1 MPGGLSEKKARAPR
15 AFISLSILLIL
26 SAFSLLAAI
35 AWGSTGFK
43 FREFFDY
50 LFHGISGAE
59 VILFKIRLPRA
70 LLSYLVGGG
79 LAVAGCCLQGV
90 FKNPMADSHILGVS
104 AGAGFGAAA
113 CIALGFGG
121 AGFGLSAF
129 GLGSVA
135 LGALA
140 GGIFAVLLVTQ
151 FARVGRRTSAS
162 ALLLAGVAVSSFFT
176 ALTSGIMIL
185 HRESMEQ
192 VVYWTLGSFS
202 SASFEKVRFAA
213 LLILP
218 CAALCML
225 FARPLNIMLLGE
237 EDARMLGVDTVRTTR
252 ALVIL
257 TTLLAAGCVSVS
269 GIVGFVGLM
278 LPHILRLMTGPDH
291 RLLLPC
297 SFLGGGVFLC
307 LADTLARSLFPPL
320 EVPVGV
326 LSALFG
332 VPFFLYLLRRQ
343 SKGGR
348 A

>member
-1 MPGGLSEKKARAPR
+1 MERDMKARGAR
-15 AFISLSILLIL
+15 ALISVSLLLALSVF
-26 SAFSLLAAI
+26 ALLAAV

-43 FREFFDY
+43 VREVLDY
-50 LFHGISGAE
+50 LISGTSNAE

-113 CIALGFGG
+113 CIALGIGG
-121 AGFGLSAF
+121 ASFGIAAL

-135 LGALA
+135 VCALL
-140 GGIFAVLLVTQ
+140 GGILAVMLVTQ
-151 FARVGRRTSAS
+151 FARVGSRTSVS
-162 ALLLAGVAVSSFFT
+162 ALLLSGVAVSSLFT

-192 VVYWTLGSFS
+192 V
-202 SASFEKVRFAA
+202 RFAA
-213 LLILP
+213 LCILP
-218 CAALCML
+218 CSALCML

-237 EDARMLGVDTVRTTR
+237 EDARMLGVDTARTTR
-252 ALVIL
+252 VLIIL

-307 LADTLARSLFPPL
+307 LADMLARSLFPPL
-320 EVPVGV
+320 EIPVGV
-326 LSALFG
+326 LSAIFG

-343 SKGGR
+343 GKGGR
-348 A
+348 T

>member
-1 MPGGLSEKKARAPR
+1 MHGESAKKACGARAL
-15 AFISLSILLIL
+15 ISV
-26 SAFSLLAAI
+26 SLLLALSVFALLAEV

-43 FREFFDY
+43 VREVLDY
-50 LFHGISGAE
+50 LISGTSNAE

-113 CIALGFGG
+113 CIALGIGG
-121 AGFGLSAF
+121 ASFGIAAL

-135 LGALA
+135 VCALLGGVLA
-140 GGIFAVLLVTQ
+140 VMLVTQ
-151 FARVGRRTSAS
+151 FARVGSRTSAS
-162 ALLLAGVAVSSFFT
+162 ALLLSGVAVSSLFT

-192 VVYWTLGSFS
+192 VVFWTLGSFS
-202 SASFEKVRFAA
+202 AASFEKVRFAA

-218 CAALCML
+218 CSALCML

-237 EDARMLGVDTVRTTR
+237 EDARMLGVDTARTTR
-252 ALVIL
+252 VLIIL

-307 LADTLARSLFPPL
+307 LADMLARSLFPPL
-320 EVPVGV
+320 EIPVGV
-326 LSALFG
+326 LSAIFG

-343 SKGGR
+343 GKGGR
-348 A
+348 T

>member
-1 MPGGLSEKKARAPR
+1 MDRQSAKTAQRTRACISVLVLLVLSFFA
-15 AFISLSILLIL
+15 L
-26 SAFSLLAAI
+26 LLAV

-43 FREFFDY
+43 VREFLEY
-50 LFHGISGAE
+50 LFTGASNAE

-113 CIALGFGG
+113 CIAFGIGG
-121 AGFGLSAF
+121 ASFGIAAF
-129 GLGSVA
+129 GLGNVA
-135 LGALA
+135 LGALI
-140 GGIFAVLLVTQ
+140 GGMLAVLFVVQ
-151 FARVGRRTSAS
+151 FARIGRRTSAS
-162 ALLLAGVAVSSFFT
+162 ALLLSGVAVSSLFT

-192 VVYWTLGSFS
+192 VVFWTLGSFTA
-202 SASFEKVRFAA
+202 ASFEKVRFAA

-218 CAALCML
+218 CAALCMV

-237 EDARMLGVDTVRTTR
+237 EDARMLGVDPVKTTR
-252 ALVIL
+252 MLVLL

-297 SFLGGGVFLC
+297 SFLGGGIFLC

-320 EVPVGV
+320 EIPVGV

-343 SKGGR
+343 GKGGR
-348 A
+348 G

>member
-1 MPGGLSEKKARAPR
+1 MHGESAKKARGAR
-15 AFISLSILLIL
+15 ALISVSLLLALSVF
-26 SAFSLLAAI
+26 ALLAAV

-43 FREFFDY
+43 VREVLDY
-50 LFHGISGAE
+50 LISGTSNAE

-79 LAVAGCCLQGV
+79 LAVAGCCLQ
-90 FKNPMADSHILGVS
+90 VS

-113 CIALGFGG
+113 CIALGIGG
-121 AGFGLSAF
+121 ASFGIAAL

-135 LGALA
+135 VCALLGGVLA
-140 GGIFAVLLVTQ
+140 VMLVTQ
-151 FARVGRRTSAS
+151 FARVGSRTSAS
-162 ALLLAGVAVSSFFT
+162 ALLLSGVAVSSLFT

-192 VVYWTLGSFS
+192 VVFWTLGSF

-218 CAALCML
+218 CSALCML

-237 EDARMLGVDTVRTTR
+237 EDARMLGVDTARTTR
-252 ALVIL
+252 VLIIL

-307 LADTLARSLFPPL
+307 LADMLARSLFPPL
-320 EVPVGV
+320 EIPVGV
-326 LSALFG
+326 LSAIFG

-343 SKGGR
+343 GKGGR
-348 A
+348 T

>member
-1 MPGGLSEKKARAPR
+1 MVRQSAKTALRVRACISVITLLVLSFFA
-15 AFISLSILLIL
+15 L
-26 SAFSLLAAI
+26 LLAV

-43 FREFFDY
+43 VREFLEY
-50 LFHGISGAE
+50 LFTGASSAE

-70 LLSYLVGGG
+70 LISYLVGGG
-79 LAVAGCCLQGV
+79 RAVAGCCLQGV
-90 FKNPMADSHILGVS
+90 FKNPMVS

-113 CIALGFGG
+113 CIAFGIGG
-121 AGFGLSAF
+121 ASFGIAAF
-129 GLGSVA
+129 GLGNVA
-135 LGALA
+135 LGALI
-140 GGIFAVLLVTQ
+140 GGMLAVLFVVQ
-151 FARVGRRTSAS
+151 FARIGRRVSTS
-162 ALLLAGVAVSSFFT
+162 ALLLSGIAVSSLFT

-192 VVYWTLGSFS
+192 VVFWTLGSFTA
-202 SASFEKVRFAA
+202 ASFEKVRFAA

-218 CAALCML
+218 CSALCMV

-237 EDARMLGVDTVRTTR
+237 EDARMLGVDPVKTTR
-252 ALVIL
+252 MLVLL

-278 LPHILRLMTGPDH
+278 LPHTLRLMTGPDH

-297 SFLGGGVFLC
+297 SFLGGGIFLC

-320 EVPVGV
+320 EIPVGV

-343 SKGGR
+343 GKGGR
-348 A
+348 G

>member
-1 MPGGLSEKKARAPR
+1 MVRQSAKTALRVRACISVITLLVLSFFA
-15 AFISLSILLIL
+15 L
-26 SAFSLLAAI
+26 LLAV

-43 FREFFDY
+43 VREFLEY
-50 LFHGISGAE
+50 LFTGASSAE

-113 CIALGFGG
+113 CIAFGIGG
-121 AGFGLSAF
+121 ASFGIAAF
-129 GLGSVA
+129 GLGNVA
-135 LGALA
+135 LGALI
-140 GGIFAVLLVTQ
+140 GGMLAVLFVVQ
-151 FARVGRRTSAS
+151 FARIGRRVATS
-162 ALLLAGVAVSSFFT
+162 ALLLSGIAVSSLFT

-192 VVYWTLGSFS
+192 VVFWTLGSFTA
-202 SASFEKVRFAA
+202 ASFEKVRFAA

-218 CAALCML
+218 CSALCMV

-237 EDARMLGVDTVRTTR
+237 EDARMLGVDPVKTTR
-252 ALVIL
+252 MLVLL

-297 SFLGGGVFLC
+297 SFLGGGIFLC
-307 LADTLARSLFPPL
+307 LADMLARSLFPPL
-320 EVPVGV
+320 EIPVGV

-343 SKGGR
+343 GKGGR
-348 A
+348 G

>member
-1 MPGGLSEKKARAPR
+1 M
-15 AFISLSILLIL
+15 
-26 SAFSLLAAI
+26 
-35 AWGSTGFK
+35 
-43 FREFFDY
+43 DY
-50 LFHGISGAE
+50 LISGTSNAE

-113 CIALGFGG
+113 CIALGIGG
-121 AGFGLSAF
+121 ASFGIAAL

-135 LGALA
+135 VCALL
-140 GGIFAVLLVTQ
+140 GGILAVMLVTQ
-151 FARVGRRTSAS
+151 FARVGSRTSVS
-162 ALLLAGVAVSSFFT
+162 ALLLSGVAVSSLFT

-192 VVYWTLGSFS
+192 VVFWTLGSFS
-202 SASFEKVRFAA
+202 AASFEKVRFAA
-213 LLILP
+213 LCILP
-218 CAALCML
+218 CSALCML

-237 EDARMLGVDTVRTTR
+237 EDARMLGVDTARTTR
-252 ALVIL
+252 VLIIL

-307 LADTLARSLFPPL
+307 LADMLARSLFPPL
-320 EVPVGV
+320 EIPVGV
-326 LSALFG
+326 LSAIFG

-343 SKGGR
+343 GKGGR
-348 A
+348 T

>member
-1 MPGGLSEKKARAPR
+1 MPGASAKKARAAR
-15 AFISLSILLIL
+15 ALLSVLLLLAL
-26 SAFSLLAAI
+26 SVFALLAAV

-43 FREFFDY
+43 VREVLEY
-50 LFHGISGAE
+50 LVSGTSNAE

-113 CIALGFGG
+113 CIALGIGG
-121 AGFGLSAF
+121 ASFGIAAL

-135 LGALA
+135 VCALLG
-140 GGIFAVLLVTQ
+140 
-151 FARVGRRTSAS
+151 VGSRTSDS
-162 ALLLAGVAVSSFFT
+162 ALVLSGGAVSSLFT

-192 VVYWTLGSFS
+192 VVFWTLGSFS
-202 SASFEKVRFAA
+202 AASFEKVRFAA
-213 LLILP
+213 LCILP
-218 CAALCML
+218 CSALCML

-237 EDARMLGVDTVRTTR
+237 EDARMLGVDTARTTR
-252 ALVIL
+252 VLIIL

-307 LADTLARSLFPPL
+307 LADMLARSLFPPL
-320 EVPVGV
+320 EIPVGV

-343 SKGGR
+343 GKGGR
-348 A
+348 T

>member
-1 MPGGLSEKKARAPR
+1 MHGESAKKARGAR
-15 AFISLSILLIL
+15 ALISVSLLLALSVF
-26 SAFSLLAAI
+26 ALLAAV

-43 FREFFDY
+43 VREVLDY
-50 LFHGISGAE
+50 LISGTSNAE

-113 CIALGFGG
+113 CIALGIGG
-121 AGFGLSAF
+121 ASFGIAAL

-135 LGALA
+135 LL
-140 GGIFAVLLVTQ
+140 GGILAVMLVTQ
-151 FARVGRRTSAS
+151 FARVGSRTSVS
-162 ALLLAGVAVSSFFT
+162 ALLLSGVGVSSLFT

-192 VVYWTLGSFS
+192 VVFWTLGSFS
-202 SASFEKVRFAA
+202 AASFEKVRFAA
-213 LLILP
+213 LCILP
-218 CAALCML
+218 CSALCML

-237 EDARMLGVDTVRTTR
+237 EDARMLGVDTARTTR
-252 ALVIL
+252 VLIIL

-278 LPHILRLMTGPDH
+278 LPHILRLMTGPAAYFCALPICSRAACSR
-291 RLLLPC
+291 RLK
-297 SFLGGGVFLC
+297 SR
-307 LADTLARSLFPPL
+307 LACFPRS
-320 EVPVGV
+320 
-326 LSALFG
+326 SAC
-332 VPFFLYLLRRQ
+332 R
-343 SKGGR
+343 SSCTCCAGR
-348 A
+348 GREAAHEQAFR

>member
-1 MPGGLSEKKARAPR
+1 MDRQSAKTALRTRACISVLVLLVLSFFA
-15 AFISLSILLIL
+15 L
-26 SAFSLLAAI
+26 LLAV

-43 FREFFDY
+43 VREFLEY
-50 LFHGISGAE
+50 LFTGASNAE

-113 CIALGFGG
+113 CIAFGIGG
-121 AGFGLSAF
+121 ASFGIAAF
-129 GLGSVA
+129 GLGNVA
-135 LGALA
+135 LGALI
-140 GGIFAVLLVTQ
+140 GGMLAVLFVVQ
-151 FARVGRRTSAS
+151 FARIGRRVSTS
-162 ALLLAGVAVSSFFT
+162 ALLLSGIAVSSLFT

-192 VVYWTLGSFS
+192 VVFWTLGSFTA
-202 SASFEKVRFAA
+202 ASFEKVRFAA

-237 EDARMLGVDTVRTTR
+237 EDARMLGVDPVKTTR
-252 ALVIL
+252 ILVLL

-278 LPHILRLMTGPDH
+278 LPHTLRLMTGPDH

-307 LADTLARSLFPPL
+307 LADMLARSLFPPL
-320 EVPVGV
+320 EIPVGV

-343 SKGGR
+343 GKGGR
-348 A
+348 G